1 MSSKGKIAILV
12 LAAGGSSRM
21 GEHKQLLLW
30 KNKTLVENAVQSVLG
45 VSRSDA
51 YVVLGANHKQI
62 EEVLNPYSVKT
73 IYNHDWKQGLGNSI
87 ACGVKHVKGLEY
99 EGVLVMLADQPLI
112 TSEDLEGFIIE
123 FKKGSKSILASKYEN
138 DSIGVPVI
146 FDKSYFVEL
155 TQLNEDKGAKTIIKK
170 YSEKVM
176 TINLGNKLVD
186 IDTKEA
192 YQKLFEANHQ

>member
-1 MSSKGKIAILV
+1 M
-12 LAAGGSSRM
+12 AAGGSSRM
-21 GEHKQLLLW
+21 GTPKQLLPW
-30 KNKTLVENAVQSVLG
+30 KNKTLLENAVQSALG
-45 VSRSDA
+45 VSESDA
-51 YVVLGANHKQI
+51 YVVLGANHKII
-62 EEVLNPYSVKT
+62 EEVLNPYDVKT
-73 IYNHDWKQGLGNSI
+73 IYNPDWKQGLGSSI
-87 ACGVKHVKGLEY
+87 ACGVKHVKDLEY

-112 TSEDLEGFIIE
+112 TSEDIEGFIIE

-138 DSIGVPVI
+138 ESIGVPVI
-146 FDKSYFVEL
+146 FDKSYFGEL

-170 YSEKVM
+170 CSEKVM